1 MITINQL
8 TKVVG
13 LGLLLTSLTVLN
25 TEAGDNASLLK
36 DLVEK
41 GIITQVESAALTEEI
56 NEANNDKLPNWV
68 SSLTLN
74 EDLLLRRL
82 VKEDVLRKKAATD
95 DMLPWMEKLNRNSDF
110 PVALNQEQEKSRNQS
125 WLAQGKFLLN
135 MRYRYEYADQR
146 TKNVSHA
153 NTLRTRLG
161 YQTPMIGGFQ
171 ALAELEDVR
180 IIGNEDN
187 YNQSGGIGPADRTV
201 IADVKDTELNRGWL
215 SYTTQEG
222 TLFKVGRQLITLD
235 KGRFLGSVGWRQN
248 EQTHDAISLTTVPWE
263 DTTLFYSYIDRV
275 NRIFSNEHPDGNFD
289 SQSHLIN
296 LSYSGLS
303 AGKLTTYAYLLDF
316 GNSLPNST
324 HTYGGSFTGTK
335 PATEEIE
342 LNYHAEFAWQTDA
355 GDSPLDYNTEYYHL
369 ALGGTYKQFTLT
381 GGYEVLGTDNDVG
394 FKTPLATLHAF
405 NGFADAFL
413 TTPGDGL
420 HDIYIKADLK
430 LPWDW
435 KLGLAWHDFESD
447 GNGANLGQEWDAVL
461 SRKIDK
467 NWTFLIKAATYDGG
481 DSSYADRDKVWAV
494 IQYVY

>member
-25 TEAGDNASLLK
+25 AEAGDNSSLLK
-36 DLVEK
+36 KLVKK
-41 GIITQVESAALTEEI
+41 GVITQAEAAALLETRTEE
-56 NEANNDKLPNWV
+56 NNDKSPNWV
-68 SSLTLN
+68 SSLTLE
-74 EDLLLRRL
+74 EDLLLRFHHTHDG
-82 VKEDVLRKKAATD
+82 EPSDGATPDVPAWLQKLSMKAD
-95 DMLPWMEKLNRNSDF
+95 SR
-110 PVALNQEQEKSRNQS
+110 VALNQEQEKSRNQG

-135 MRYRYEYADQR
+135 MRYRYEYADER
-146 TKNVSHA
+146 AKNVSHA

-161 YQTPMIGGFQ
+161 YQTPTVGGFQ

-201 IADVKDTELNRGWL
+201 IADVKNTELNRGWL
-215 SYTTQEG
+215 SYTPQEG
-222 TLFKVGRQLITLD
+222 TLFKVGRQLIALD